1 MVREIFLTQCR
12 KLRGNITSR
21 YMAKSYSHSI
31 FIMCC
36 VSLSIY
42 LIYTRTSVSPKIDE
56 TRAKE
61 NSFFQQLGPVRG

>member
-1 MVREIFLTQCR
+1 MVREIFLTQFR

-21 YMAKSYSHSI
+21 YIWLKAIHTRYSL
-31 FIMCC
+31 CC

-42 LIYTRTSVSPKIDE
+42 LIHTRTSVSPKIDE
-56 TRAKE
+56 TRARE